1 MEHAGLYAVFTHENM
16 SLKVGEG
23 VGEET
28 KRDIQRQTV
37 CETERG
43 GGREREGGEMRKMG
57 MGGGGRKEE
66 REGG

>member
-37 CETERG
+37 CETE
-43 GGREREGGEMRKMG
+43 
-57 MGGGGRKEE
+57 GGGGE
-66 REGG
+66 REKGER